1 MKTAFKDYVIGHL
14 TANGKTLD
22 DIAQMT
28 GTSLSTVYRKLSDPD
43 TMSREMLRMIH
54 KYSNISYE
62 ELMERR

>member
-1 MKTAFKDYVIGHL
+1 MKIAFKDYVIGHL

-54 KYSNISYE
+54 KYGNISYE